1 MIAFDKLWSVLL
13 IPCLAFAVGGC
24 GGEADDGASGA
35 SADGGAGNGG
45 KVVLQVE
52 GSDTMVNLAQAWA
65 ERYSEKNSGVQVQVS
80 GGGSGVGIAS
90 LINGVVDIAN
100 ASRRMK
106 DKEIALMKDS
116 TGKEP
121 VEFVVGQ
128 DALAIYVHKANPI
141 ESISIAEL
149 ADIYGDGG
157 TTTTW
162 GQLGV
167 ENTGCN
173 SGEITRV
180 SRQNNS
186 GTYVYFREAVLDK
199 NDFKLGSIDQ
209 SGSKDVVSLVSTTPC
224 AIGYSGMGY
233 ATDEV
238 RMVPV
243 ARVKGEAGVAPT
255 VENAASGAYP
265 IARPLLIYTAGEP
278 TGAVKEY
285 LDWIMS
291 AEGQQIVLE
300 MGYVPVGE
308 TEAATV
314 DAAPKAGDATA
325 EEQPTAEGAAE
336 AAGSSN

>member
-1 MIAFDKLWSVLL
+1 MVFDKRWGLL
-13 IPCLAFAVGGC
+13 VVSCLTLAVAGC
-24 GGEADDGASGA
+24 GGKTDE
-35 SADGGAGNGG
+35 GGATSGG
-45 KVVLQVE
+45 GGAASSGDKVVLQVE

-65 ERYSEKNSGVQVQVS
+65 ERYSEKNPNVQVQVS

-100 ASRRMK
+100 ASREMK
-106 DKEIALMKDS
+106 EKEIALMKDS
-116 TGKEP
+116 TGKDA

-128 DALAIYVHKANPI
+128 DALAIYVHKDNPI
-141 ESISIAEL
+141 ESISLEEL
-149 ADIYGDGG
+149 ADIYAEGG
-157 TTTTW
+157 ATTSW

-167 ENTGCN
+167 ENAGCN

-186 GTYVYFREAVLDK
+186 GTYVYFREAVLND

-233 ATDEV
+233 ATDDV
-238 RMVPV
+238 KMVPV
-243 ARVKGEAGVAPT
+243 SKVKGEAGVAPT

-265 IARPLLIYTAGEP
+265 IARSLLIYTAGEP

-285 LDWIMS
+285 LDWILS

-300 MGYVPVGE
+300 MGYVPIGP
-308 TEAATV
+308 TAATTEDTAPAGG
-314 DAAPKAGDATA
+314 DAAT
-325 EEQPTAEGAAE
+325 EQPAAESAAE
-336 AAGSSN
+336 AVEGSN